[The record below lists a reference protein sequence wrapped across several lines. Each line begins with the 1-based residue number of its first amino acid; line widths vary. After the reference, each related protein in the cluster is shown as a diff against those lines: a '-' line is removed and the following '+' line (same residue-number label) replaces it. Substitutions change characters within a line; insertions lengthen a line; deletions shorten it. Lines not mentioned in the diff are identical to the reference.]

1 MAILRGRLVLTN
13 RYFLCNIPVFL
24 IIQLSIQQSDEHSFL
39 AQFREYTCVFF
50 LMLKFETFQSSRVVQ
65 HMSSTSLPLLII
77 TRRLRH

>member
-65 HMSSTSLPLLII
+65 HMSSTSLPLLTI

>member
-77 TRRLRH
+77 TRRLRR

>member
-1 MAILRGRLVLTN
+1 MSLWPYCMGGL
-13 RYFLCNIPVFL
+13 FLQTGISYA
-24 IIQLSIQQSDEHSFL
+24 IIQLSIQQNGEHSFL
-39 AQFREYTCVFF
+39 AQFREYTCFF